1 MNEDLLLKLEK
12 QSATIDMLTMAFI
25 SIIATE
31 HKQSRQDMIAI
42 SLDSL
47 KEKLIA
53 HKLASSDASDAY
65 IDALHEFSKKI
76 DGFLGS
82 AGNPEWNKPN

>member
-31 HKQSRQDMIAI
+31 HKQSRQDMIAM
-42 SLDSL
+42 SLGTL
-47 KEKLIA
+47 KERLIA
-53 HKLASSDASDAY
+53 HKLASSGASDAY

-82 AGNPEWNKPN
+82 TGNPEWNNPN

>member
-31 HKQSRQDMIAI
+31 HKQSRQDMIAL
-42 SLDSL
+42 SLGTL
-47 KEKLIA
+47 KERLIA
-53 HKLASSDASDAY
+53 HKIASSGASDAY

-82 AGNPEWNKPN
+82 TGNPEWNNPN